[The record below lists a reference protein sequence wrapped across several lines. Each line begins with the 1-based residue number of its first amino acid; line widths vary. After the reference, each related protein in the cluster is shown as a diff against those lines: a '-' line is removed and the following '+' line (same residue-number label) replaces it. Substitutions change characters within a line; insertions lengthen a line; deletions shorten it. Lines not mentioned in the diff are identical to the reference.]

1 MSWLTDLA
9 GKAENLLNKID
20 KNAAVVLK
28 DKNLIN
34 EQLQDVI
41 WNTAPQQW
49 IQGSDTQAD
58 STFSPVSPAFI
69 PPASVLPRSAPSG
82 SASPAHRLS
91 PSRSDIS
98 LSKRTDEE
106 DFLRFLDSS
115 EPLLHGTEE
124 ARGSPSG
131 ASVPSAGS
139 SSPVNLVDMPE
150 RSHSRS
156 HSQGGMSSMSSS
168 YISNGRDDSPYQQC
182 FKPVENIEGY
192 SQEEEINQSS
202 GSSVIAENNL
212 LKNEI
217 RCLNNDLALMLQR
230 CKTAE
235 KEANVAGQE
244 LQILRQTVSQK
255 ESLVCEIK
263 TLQSQL
269 KNYEEKISTLS
280 AENRNLKKSASSTS
294 QESENELAASLE
306 RYKHLSNEHQSLL
319 QETNELRHQVSRLEE
334 SVNNATQQS
343 ERYRSQVASLSSES
357 DQYRARATRV
367 LQEKE
372 KLIATLQ
379 AAKQID
385 GQSHSDTMQDQ
396 ELEQMRE
403 ELQLLRQ
410 ESATQAKSLQSARND
425 LQLFEL
431 QQEEQ
436 RQKAEAELVRLQNM
450 LQEERSRRQAAEEDC
465 KTHFEETESVK
476 REMNQQCTYLKECL
490 QSKENEL
497 SQLKHQA
504 KASLNASQQNAET
517 AELETR
523 VRNLATSLIQKQGA
537 LEALI
542 AERNSLKLKLER
554 VEVKG
559 QLASGPQALNG
570 GTVLNVSESENITR
584 QRVPTFLSESP
595 GDTGVTRRVKR
606 AYSSLDTLGIRVG
619 VFLRRYPLARI
630 LLIVYMVLLH
640 LWVAL
645 VLFSYSPEENSLNRV
660 RRSPPVLIPE
670 DPKGAR

>member
-28 DKNLIN
+28 DKNSIN

-41 WNTAPQQW
+41 WKTTPQQW
-49 IQGSDTQAD
+49 TQDSDAQDVSLFVQA
-58 STFSPVSPAFI
+58 SPVPL
-69 PPASVLPRSAPSG
+69 LPRSAPSG
-82 SASPAHRLS
+82 SASPAPRLS
-91 PSRSDIS
+91 PSRSDTS
-98 LSKRTDEE
+98 LPKRNDEDE
-106 DFLRFLDSS
+106 FLRFLNSS

-139 SSPVNLVDMPE
+139 SSPVNIVDLP
-150 RSHSRS
+150 RGSHSRS

-168 YISNGRDDSPYQQC
+168 YISNGRDDSLYQQC
-182 FKPVENIEGY
+182 FKPVENIEVY
-192 SQEEEINQSS
+192 SQDDDMSHSS
-202 GSSVIAENNL
+202 GQTAFAENNL

-235 KEANVAGQE
+235 KEANVAAAE
-244 LQILRQTVSQK
+244 LQTLRETVAQR
-255 ESLVCEIK
+255 ESLVNQIQ

-269 KNYEEKISTLS
+269 KISETRISTLS
-280 AENRNLKKSASSTS
+280 EENRKLKESASCTPH
-294 QESENELAASLE
+294 ESASEITASLE
-306 RYKHLSNEHQSLL
+306 KYKQLQSEHEVLG
-319 QETNELRHQVSRLEE
+319 QETNELRLQVSRLEA
-334 SVNNATQQS
+334 SMKTATQQN
-343 ERYRSQVASLSSES
+343 ERYRSQVASISSEAE
-357 DQYRARATRV
+357 QYRARATRV

-372 KLIATLQ
+372 KLIASLQ
-379 AAKQID
+379 AAKQTE
-385 GQSHSDTMQDQ
+385 GQNNSDTMLDQ

-403 ELQLLRQ
+403 ELQLHRQ
-410 ESATQAKSLQSARND
+410 ESATQAKLLQSARND

-436 RQKAEAELVRLQNM
+436 RQKTEAELNRLQKI

-465 KTHFEETESVK
+465 RVHLEEVQSAKT
-476 REMNQQCTYLKECL
+476 EMNQQCKYLEECI
-490 QSKENEL
+490 QSKENEI
-497 SQLKHQA
+497 SRLKQQT
-504 KASLNASQQNAET
+504 KASINSSQQNPET

-542 AERNSLKLKLER
+542 AERNSLRLKLER
-554 VEVKG
+554 VEVKN
-559 QLASGPQALNG
+559 QLEPALNG
-570 GTVLNVSESENITR
+570 GTVLNVSESENVTR
-584 QRVPTFLSESP
+584 QRVPTLLLESP
-595 GDTGVTRRVKR
+595 GDTGVARRVKR

-640 LWVAL
+640 LWVAI

-660 RRSPPVLIPE
+660 RRSPPALSPD
-670 DPKGAR
+670 DPKGVQ